1 MSYAALISALWVV
14 TIYLS
19 AGNRHALRWSFCL
32 AASYAVGVIWTL
44 AVVLVPPEFNAKGL
58 SWMDLHKLVSI
69 TIDAGITLWIFHA
82 ARSRWE
88 YVLERAI
95 AVSLVPS
102 FAAFIGAISP
112 MTHAVAIEA
121 SNIVF
126 IAILLSGRLGRGDA
140 QDYRRGT
147 IGHFVRGVAL
157 AAKRQ
162 RHDTPWTTK
171 R

>member
-1 MSYAALISALWVV
+1 MGYVLAISALWAI
-14 TIYLS
+14 TLYFS
-19 AGNRHALRWSFCL
+19 AGNRHTLRWACCL
-32 AASYAVGVIWTL
+32 AASYAVGVTWTL
-44 AVVLVPPEFNAKGL
+44 AVELVPPGFNVKGL

-69 TIDAGITLWIFHA
+69 TIDAGITLWVFHA
-82 ARSRWE
+82 AKSRWE

-112 MTHAVAIEA
+112 MTHAVAVEA
-121 SNIVF
+121 SNVVF

-157 AAKRQ
+157 AAQRKRD
-162 RHDTPWTTK
+162 DTPWTTK
-171 R
+171 S